1 MTSFKVGVAEGG
13 PSRDID
19 SFQDHLSETPVNP
32 WCCIVYHCVHT
43 THTHLCMAYNE
54 STESTE
60 STETPAVI
68 YMFDFFSQNMITW
81 YGSTSGPENYFLFGN
96 SVYIERVVHL
106 QDTDTNTHTHTHTYI
121 HCDIYS
127 VQLRIRVQ
135 YIETITNI
143 AYLIK
148 VLQEPFMHLLLSP
161 PYATNTPSRLF
172 GLGMGMTFT
181 NIFLRVGF
189 VWLVS
194 QNKKKHTSGDYQW
207 THRTKRRKGEK
218 LLFEELRSLFFSS
231 IFSFFPKGLLL
242 FPRQMPYAFL
252 SPRLPHHWNRT
263 VPTHTVQ
270 RVVWGSYLSQPSK
283 KDIIRRRVPVFHI
296 PISHIPYPHPQSLR
310 LFLCVA

>member
-1 MTSFKVGVAEGG
+1 MTSFQVGVAEGG

-19 SFQDHLSETPVNP
+19 SFQDNLSETPVNP

-68 YMFDFFSQNMITW
+68 SMFDFFSQNMITW

-106 QDTDTNTHTHTHTYI
+106 QDTDTNTHTHIHTYI

-161 PYATNTPSRLF
+161 PYATNTPSSLF

-194 QNKKKHTSGDYQW
+194 QNKKKHIQGTTSEHTAQ
-207 THRTKRRKGEK
+207 RGEK
-218 LLFEELRSLFFSS
+218 EKNYFSKNCGPFFLLHFNFF
-231 IFSFFPKGLLL
+231 IFSE
-242 FPRQMPYAFL
+242 
-252 SPRLPHHWNRT
+252 
-263 VPTHTVQ
+263 
-270 RVVWGSYLSQPSK
+270 RVVV
-283 KDIIRRRVPVFHI
+283 VP
-296 PISHIPYPHPQSLR
+296 
-310 LFLCVA
+310 